1 MGVDE
6 YQGDTL
12 SGRTQRTSGR
22 PLTMGQMIV
31 VNEKPLEKAFP
42 RMTLR
47 NVIQFPFELAGVAGK
62 YSVRATVYGGGPAG
76 QAGALRHA
84 ISKALVV
91 MSAAFRSPLKKE
103 GLLTRD
109 SRVKERKK
117 YGQKGARKRFQYSK
131 R

>member
-1 MGVDE
+1 MAVVTQYATGRRKCAVARAWVTGTA
-6 YQGDTL
+6 GDIT
-12 SGRTQRTSGR
+12 
-22 PLTMGQMIV
+22 

-42 RMTLR
+42 RLTLR
-47 NVIQFPFELAGVAGK
+47 QIIQLPLEMAGVTGK
-62 YSVRATVYGGGPAG
+62 YSITATVYGGGPTG

-84 ISKALVV
+84 IARALVA
-91 MSAAFRSPLKKE
+91 MTPATRTPLKKE

>member
-1 MGVDE
+1 MAAITQYATGKRKSAIARAWVTAAA
-6 YQGDTL
+6 GD
-12 SGRTQRTSGR
+12 
-22 PLTMGQMIV
+22 IV

-62 YSVRATVYGGGPAG
+62 YSVRATVYGGGPA
-76 QAGALRHA
+76 
-84 ISKALVV
+84 
-91 MSAAFRSPLKKE
+91 FRSPLKKE

-117 YGQKGARKRFQYSK
+117 YGQKGARKHFQYSK

>member
-1 MGVDE
+1 MAVATQ
-6 YQGDTL
+6 YAT
-12 SGRTQRTSGR
+12 GRRKCAIAR
-22 PLTMGQMIV
+22 AWLTGTAGEIT

-42 RMTLR
+42 RLTLR
-47 NVIQFPFELAGVAGK
+47 QIIQLPLEMAGVLGK
-62 YSVRATVYGGGPAG
+62 YSISATVYGGGPAG

-84 ISKALVV
+84 IARALVA
-91 MSAAFRSPLKKE
+91 MTPTTRPPLKKE

>member
-1 MGVDE
+1 MAATE
-6 YQGDTL
+6 YATGKRKYAIARAWVSAGTGTIVVNARSFENYFPRPSLRSLVQYPLEVAGLGGKCDVKATL
-12 SGRTQRTSGR
+12 SG
-22 PLTMGQMIV
+22 
-31 VNEKPLEKAFP
+31 
-42 RMTLR
+42 
-47 NVIQFPFELAGVAGK
+47 
-62 YSVRATVYGGGPAG
+62 GGPTG

-84 ISKALVV
+84 IAKALVI
-91 MSAAFRSPLKKE
+91 MNPTLREPLKKE

>member
-1 MGVDE
+1 MAVAQQYATGKRKSAIARAWIAP
-6 YQGDTL
+6 G
-12 SGRTQRTSGR
+12 SGELVVNGR
-22 PLTMGQMIV
+22 PFEHYFPRPSLRSMIQY
-31 VNEKPLEKAFP
+31 PLE
-42 RMTLR
+42 
-47 NVIQFPFELAGVAGK
+47 VSGLAGK
-62 YSVRATVYGGGPAG
+62 CTVRATLCGGGPTG

-84 ISKALVV
+84 IARALVA
-91 MSAAFRSPLKKE
+91 MNPALRESLKKE

>member
-1 MGVDE
+1 VTAAA
-6 YQGDTL
+6 GD
-12 SGRTQRTSGR
+12 
-22 PLTMGQMIV
+22 IV
-31 VNEKPLEKAFP
+31 VNEKPLDKAFP

-84 ISKALVV
+84 ISKALVT
-91 MSAAFRSPLKKE
+91 MSAAFRTPLKKE

>member
-1 MGVDE
+1 MAAATQYATGKRKTAVA
-6 YQGDTL
+6 
-12 SGRTQRTSGR
+12 RTWVSAGTGK
-22 PLTMGQMIV
+22 IV
-31 VNEKPLEKAFP
+31 VNQRSFENYFPRPSLRSLVQYPLE
-42 RMTLR
+42 
-47 NVIQFPFELAGVAGK
+47 VAGLLGK
-62 YSVRATVYGGGPAG
+62 YNVKATLCGGGPTG

-84 ISKALVV
+84 IAKALVT
-91 MSAAFRSPLKKE
+91 MTPALREPLKKE